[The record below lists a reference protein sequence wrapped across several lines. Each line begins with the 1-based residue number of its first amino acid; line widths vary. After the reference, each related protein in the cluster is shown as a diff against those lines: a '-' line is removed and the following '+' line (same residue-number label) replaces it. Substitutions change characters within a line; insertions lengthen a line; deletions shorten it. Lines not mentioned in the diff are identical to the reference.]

1 MPSIRCARCGYEN
14 HLHQRF
20 CGMCGNGL
28 ASTAP
33 TQPRIDPTPPT
44 VTETVVEEIPAGER
58 PFVTSGGPSFL
69 GLGESSGGADYLLE
83 DESHHGMAR
92 GFVFVVALILAI
104 WCAGWLVQKRNPGWI
119 SAQFAQV
126 KTAVATIL
134 GSKPAASTT
143 PPSAAQ
149 SEASPPAQASAPPE
163 PAASQAGSTT
173 PEEPPATEKPAEP
186 PTQAAAVE
194 KIPNEDRSD
203 SVATEDGESDV
214 AEGEKYLYGRGV
226 RQDCGRARSSLMTAA
241 DLSNAKAQG
250 MLGTM
255 YATGHCVPRDLPT
268 AYHWFL
274 QAQQKDPKN
283 VRIEQDL
290 RLVWRQ
296 MTAQQQREVGSSR
309 P

>member
-33 TQPRIDPTPPT
+33 TQVTTSSATPLASQVAVPPSSQ
-44 VTETVVEEIPAGER
+44 VVVEEKP
-58 PFVTSGGPSFL
+58 VVVSSGPSFL
-69 GLGESSGGADYLLE
+69 GLGEPSGSTDYLFE
-83 DESHHGMAR
+83 EEKRHGVR
-92 GFVFVVALILAI
+92 RFVFVLAVMLAI
-104 WCAGWLVQKRNPGWI
+104 ACAIWLVRQQSPGWL

-134 GSKPAASTT
+134 GSKPETPTAPASTQSEAPALTSPANAQPQETQPPQTENAAST
-143 PPSAAQ
+143 PPDDGSAA
-149 SEASPPAQASAPPE
+149 
-163 PAASQAGSTT
+163 
-173 PEEPPATEKPAEP
+173 EKPATP
-186 PTQAAAVE
+186 PTQAASVE
-194 KIPNEDRSD
+194 KIPNEEP
-203 SVATEDGESDV
+203 ADGAADV
-214 AEGEKYLYGRGV
+214 EEGEKYLYGRGV
-226 RQDCGRARSSLMTAA
+226 RQDCRRAQGSLMTAA

-250 MLGTM
+250 ILGTM
-255 YATGHCVPRDLPT
+255 YATGHCVPRDLTT

-274 QAQQKDPKN
+274 EAKKQDPKN
-283 VRIEQDL
+283 VRYEQDL

-296 MTAQQQREVGSSR
+296 MTAEQQQQVGSLR